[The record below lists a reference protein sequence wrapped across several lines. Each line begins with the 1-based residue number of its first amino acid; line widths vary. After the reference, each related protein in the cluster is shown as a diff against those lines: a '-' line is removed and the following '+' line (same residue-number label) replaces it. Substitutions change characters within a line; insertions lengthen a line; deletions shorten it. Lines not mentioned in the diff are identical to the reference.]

1 MIPNSPVV
9 TYSITYWLARTSSS
23 TSIIESAAVLTQ
35 AVFSLVTCDR
45 FYRRTESLLQ
55 FHPVLADNCV
65 HILGVKSN
73 LFKVWVSRV
82 RQSCLLASSWCS
94 WICIKAK
101 TKVWLSRY
109 RRMAS
114 PADCRHTSSLQAFCL
129 TGIWYCGCDTVCFIH
144 LCTSNYQT
152 RTVESKH
159 QLPAFLLLWCT
170 FSFKSSSG
178 SLVPVTPQIYEG
190 Y

>member
-114 PADCRHTSSLQAFCL
+114 PADCSTHVIL
-129 TGIWYCGCDTVCFIH
+129 TGLLSDWYMILWLWHCLLYTSVHIKLPNTYCWIQTSASSFPPPVVYIFI
-144 LCTSNYQT
+144 
-152 RTVESKH
+152 
-159 QLPAFLLLWCT
+159 
-170 FSFKSSSG
+170 
-178 SLVPVTPQIYEG
+178 
-190 Y
+190 